1 MSNYT
6 NTVDSMGDAAICKA
20 LLEKTL
26 VEITDTHCTTIG
38 GYAFYKF
45 YDLRKAIFE
54 NATRIEQYAFAY
66 CSKLETVEIPLAEN
80 VGYFS
85 FYECTKLKKADFP
98 NVKSVNRYAFN
109 GSTALETLV
118 LRSTTMATLLDV
130 NALVDTRI
138 EDGKGYIYVPSALI
152 DSYKADSKWST
163 YANQF
168 RVLEHYTVDG
178 TITGELDT
186 NRCIVRFFNGD
197 TLLQTVSVPYGGN
210 ALYTGDVPVSEK
222 DASYEFK
229 GWNPSPVNI
238 TGDLDCYAEFNEPL
252 VLNDLSWAEISAI
265 SAEGTGADYFAIGD
279 TKAVAL
285 KGTVGT
291 LELDATYNVY
301 IIGFDHNSELEG
313 NGIHFGTF
321 KTISGLNVALCDA
334 SYNTRKTDGT
344 KIFNVN
350 HWGYDCYGGWA
361 GCDMRYDILG
371 STDIPPSGY
380 GAKAVSGRTGNNPSA
395 NCTSTPVPNTL
406 MAALPVDLR
415 AVLKPMTKYT
425 DNVGGHTS
433 ETQGVE
439 SDVTATIDYLPL
451 LAEHEVLG
459 TRIDVS
465 TKANLFERKKQAQ
478 YDYYATVGTPKK
490 FNHSSTDKAIHYW
503 QRSIRKGSNALFTTV
518 TPDSIASEARVDNS
532 LGISPIFKV

>member
-1 MSNYT
+1 
-6 NTVDSMGDAAICKA
+6 MGDAAICKA

-26 VEITDTHCTTIG
+26 AEITDTHCTTIG

-168 RVLEHYTVDG
+168 RVLEYYTVDG

-197 TLLQTVSVPYGGN
+197 TLLQTVSVPYGEIPVYTGEEIVPEVDY
-210 ALYTGDVPVSEK
+210 AFVGWVPEIAAVTGDVDYVAK
-222 DASYEFK
+222 FK
-229 GWNPSPVNI
+229 FTKSI
-238 TGDLDCYAEFNEPL
+238 TRSIL
-252 VLNDLSWAEISAI
+252 
-265 SAEGTGADYFAIGD
+265 
-279 TKAVAL
+279 
-285 KGTVGT
+285 
-291 LELDATYNVY
+291 
-301 IIGFDHNSELEG
+301 
-313 NGIHFGTF
+313 
-321 KTISGLNVALCDA
+321 
-334 SYNTRKTDGT
+334 DGT
-344 KIFNVN
+344 IKEYSDETVTSVGNYAFYYCNELVSVNVPSAQTIGSKAFEN
-350 HWGYDCYGGWA
+350 CSA
-361 GCDMRYDILG
+361 LT
-371 STDIPPSGY
+371 STDISSATKIDGGAFEKCSKIAGVRLPSTPPKLGSNVFKNINSACVFY
-380 GAKAVSGRTGNNPSA
+380 IPTGSLA
-395 NCTSTPVPNTL
+395 TYQSDKYWSSLTST
-406 MAALPVDLR
+406 
-415 AVLKPMTKYT
+415 Y
-425 DNVGGHTS
+425 S
-433 ETQGVE
+433 FVE
-439 SDVTATIDYLPL
+439 ED
-451 LAEHEVLG
+451 
-459 TRIDVS
+459 R
-465 TKANLFERKKQAQ
+465 
-478 YDYYATVGTPKK
+478 
-490 FNHSSTDKAIHYW
+490 
-503 QRSIRKGSNALFTTV
+503 
-518 TPDSIASEARVDNS
+518 
-532 LGISPIFKV
+532 